1 MYDIVILG
9 AGPAGLS
16 AAVAARQKNCSAL
29 VISNPPEQNPLFRAH
44 QVDNYLGMPHMNG
57 EEMLRAFRTHA
68 EEMGVEFVT
77 GRVISAMA
85 MGNQVYLTVGSE
97 FYEGKKLILASGVAR
112 GAKYPGEEALL
123 GRGVSYC
130 ATCDGMLYRGRKVVV
145 IGRSKDAPH
154 EANYLASLGCQVT
167 YVSPQVPDGLKE
179 DIPFVKAG
187 KLEVL
192 GDQMVTGIL
201 ADGAE
206 ISCDGVFI
214 LRETVVPTELFP
226 DLETENGAIKVDRQ
240 MHTNLMGVF
249 AAGDCTGLPLQ
260 VAKAVGEG
268 LIAAEAAADELL
280 AEK

>member
-57 EEMLRAFRTHA
+57 EDMLNAFRAHA
-68 EEMGVEFVT
+68 EEMGVEFIT

-85 MGNQVYLTVGSE
+85 MGNEIYLTVGSE
-97 FYEGKKLILASGVAR
+97 LYQGKKLILASGVAR

-130 ATCDGMLYRGRKVVV
+130 ATCDGMLYRGRRVVV
-145 IGRSKDAPH
+145 IGRSKDAPQ
-154 EANYLASLGCQVT
+154 EANYLSSLGCQVT
-167 YVSPQVPDGLKE
+167 YVSPQPPNELKE

-187 KLEVL
+187 RLEVI
-192 GDQMVTGIL
+192 GDQVVTGIL

-206 ISCDGVFI
+206 IACDGVFI

-240 MHTNLMGVF
+240 MHTNLLGIF

-268 LIAAEAAADELL
+268 LIAAETAADELL
-280 AEK
+280 EGK

>member
-9 AGPAGLS
+9 GGPAGLS

-44 QVDNYLGMPHMNG
+44 QVDNYLGMPGMSG
-57 EEMLRAFRTHA
+57 EDMLRAFRSHA
-68 EEMGVEFVT
+68 QEMGVAFVT
-77 GRVISAMA
+77 GRVISAMS
-85 MGNQVYLTVGSE
+85 MGEQFYLTVGSE
-97 FYEGKKLILASGVAR
+97 LYEGKKLILASGVAR

-145 IGRSKDAPH
+145 IGRSKDAPQ

-167 YVSPQVPDGLKE
+167 YVSPQVPVGLHE
-179 DIPFVKAG
+179 DIPYVKAG

-192 GDQMVTGIL
+192 GEQMVTGIT
-201 ADGAE
+201 AEGQE

-226 DLETENGAIKVDRQ
+226 ELETEKGAIKVDRQ
-240 MHTNLMGVF
+240 MHTNLPGIF

-260 VAKAVGEG
+260 VSKAVGEG
-268 LIAAEAAADELL
+268 LIAAEVAAEELL
-280 AEK
+280 EGK